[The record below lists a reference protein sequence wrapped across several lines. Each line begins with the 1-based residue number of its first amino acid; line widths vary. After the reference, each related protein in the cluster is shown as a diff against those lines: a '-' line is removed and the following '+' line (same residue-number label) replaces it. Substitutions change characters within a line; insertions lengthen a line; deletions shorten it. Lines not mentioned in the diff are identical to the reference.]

1 MSRRNGR
8 RANRRR
14 SRSRTG
20 ETNRNTWILGS
31 VVAALGVGGLWFGLS
46 APAVADLDEATLCP
60 SDPALVPLV
69 HTVLLERN
77 RRLDAE
83 TREFA
88 PMDPNTA
95 RQIERLL
102 LDELTS
108 LPVHAKVVVYEV
120 SYDGQDLFEPV
131 SVACN
136 PGNGD
141 EVGVLYGNPRMARKR
156 YRDRFLEPL
165 RELFRTRTS
174 WSPDHSFSLWH
185 SLDGVAREFA
195 DPALKHAARSLTVV
209 SDFVVPRNFGRS
221 TLSGVPPEWEPTA
234 SPDEPQ
240 WNTNGFGGAEVRLIY
255 ARMKYK
261 FIPDI
266 QGEKHLEWW
275 KRYFTDRDA
284 MVTEVHHV
292 GVGW

>member
-20 ETNRNTWILGS
+20 ETNRSTWILGT
-31 VVAALGVGGLWFGLS
+31 VVAALIVGGLWFWWS
-46 APAVADLDEATLCP
+46 VPAAADLDEATLCP

-77 RRLDAE
+77 RRVDAE
-83 TREFA
+83 TLEFA

-95 RQIERLL
+95 REIERLL
-102 LDELTS
+102 LDGLTD

-120 SYDGQDLFEPV
+120 SYDGQELFEPV

-141 EVGVLYGNPRMARKR
+141 EVGVLYGNPRMARQR
-156 YRDRFLEPL
+156 YRDRFLQPL

-174 WSPDHSFSLWH
+174 WSPEHSFSLWH
-185 SLDGVAREFA
+185 SLDGVARKFA

-221 TLSGVPPEWEPTA
+221 TFLGVRPDWEPTA
-234 SPDEPQ
+234 SPDQPQ

-255 ARMKYK
+255 ARMKYM